1 MYKISEHKDE
11 IITHII
17 KNAIWLPIASL
28 VPIFLSFVGNIIK
41 NGNNID
47 KFTIIALSASVGMSI
62 ISISVSLKIKK
73 HNSNE
78 SSNDRESEESVESC
92 ADAPNNLKITP
103 ITNVRIESVDTELNF
118 ESRTSIVSTLT
129 YNMIANEDDVKYFEK
144 ELIWSGKEYNGTKL
158 IDKDGNYELELF
170 DSNDSIHKY
179 RVKFLDNKN
188 RQEKIYFKLETKVGD
203 SGCTM
208 QPISS
213 YMVKHQIDSLTIR
226 VVVPP
231 NLIKNVKK
239 SIYADMARQVPIGE
253 RKMVV
258 KRTIAGRECYEV
270 TIPNPTILYRY
281 FLEWEFV
288 TP

>member
-17 KNAIWLPIASL
+17 KNIIWLPIVSL
-28 VPIFLSFVGNIIK
+28 VPIFLSFVGNVIK

-47 KFTIIALSASVGMSI
+47 TFTIIALSVSVIMSI
-62 ISISVSLKIKK
+62 ISLMVSLKIKK
-73 HNSNE
+73 QNFNGSYNE
-78 SSNDRESEESVESC
+78 EETVESC
-92 ADAPNNLKITP
+92 AEVSNNLKITP
-103 ITNVRIESVDTELNF
+103 ITNVRIKSVDTELNF

-129 YNMIANEDDVKYFEK
+129 YNMVANEDDVKYFEK

-179 RVKFLDNKN
+179 RVNFLDNKYC
-188 RQEKIYFKLETKVGD
+188 QDKIYFKLETKVGD
-203 SGCTM
+203 STCTM

-231 NLIKNVKK
+231 NLIKNVKS
-239 SIYADMARQVPIGE
+239 SIYADISRQIPIGKSINVPKKIIA
-253 RKMVV
+253 RK
-258 KRTIAGRECYEV
+258 EFYEI
-270 TIPNPTILYRY
+270 TIPNPTMLYRY
-281 FLEWEFV
+281 FLEWEFIN
-288 TP
+288 P